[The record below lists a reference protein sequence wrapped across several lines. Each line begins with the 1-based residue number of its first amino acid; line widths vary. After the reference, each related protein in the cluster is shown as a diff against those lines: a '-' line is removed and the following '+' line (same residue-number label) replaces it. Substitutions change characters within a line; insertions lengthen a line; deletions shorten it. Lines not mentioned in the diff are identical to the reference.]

1 MKRLWLV
8 ATGAF
13 IVGTAVVF
21 VSRGGLVRSDAVSS
35 LSSPSRSLVRLDP
48 RARPR
53 VNFRALGEEVIFTQ
67 GAECSTETQFLGT
80 AAWADGE
87 RRAWPQKLALGDFNG
102 DGLAD
107 LLLFGSWDGRALL
120 TMKIRRADERF
131 CSGLTFDLGSGE
143 IADGIVAD
151 VTGDGHA
158 DVVVAFAAAPLLE
171 LVIGDGQ
178 GGIADRR
185 AIELE
190 EPARAVAVGDVT
202 GDGYADI
209 ALAFGAPARVVLLV
223 GRRDGRFERASTL
236 SLWEVADPIV
246 LRIADL
252 DRDGHGD
259 LVLAHRGGILWAHGT
274 VAGFLRPASL
284 PIDSEP
290 TDLVVEDFDLDG
302 RMDVVLSDRAGNV
315 QLFLGAARGGF
326 VKREARFVGG
336 PTSALA
342 AGHFDADGHRDIAV
356 ALADRNR
363 LVLLMGDGKGG
374 FEEAF
379 DMEVDDPVVAMLA
392 ARMNRD
398 ALDDLLIAERR
409 QGGWLIAVTDAARIV
424 VTTTADTIREDGR
437 VSLREAILAANGVP
451 PNRDVAGLPGAPEVI
466 AFNIPE
472 SERRDGVFTI
482 EVDGALGPLPRLV
495 DGGTTIDGTTQ
506 PGWSGPPI
514 IVLNGRRAGLAD
526 GLVITS
532 SLNVIAGLVINGF
545 EGSGVKIIVDPPES
559 GTATGNIVRGCYI
572 GTDPAGRESVGNGL
586 YGVLITRNRTQ
597 ANLIGGTAPTDR
609 NVISGNRSNGIEL
622 DFPTFGNLILGNY
635 IGTTAD
641 GLNALPNGGA
651 GVFVSGARDNVI
663 GGREPGAGNLISGNS
678 GSGVQIVGIFG
689 NHVQGNWIGTDAT
702 GRRALPNGGDGV
714 TLIGGAHSNLIG
726 GDAEAARNV
735 ISGNAQN
742 GVRIADAFSNRIAG
756 NIIGLD
762 PAMTQA
768 VPNGASGILVTAG
781 ARENLIGGLEP
792 SSGNVIAGNSGDGIT
807 LARGAS
813 GTQIIGNLI
822 GTTDREGTSRR
833 PNGGHGIAIL
843 GAQRTTIGGAALAAA
858 NTIAYNA
865 RAGISIAEG
874 EGTPSR
880 GNRIGCNAFFANG
893 GLGID
898 LGGDGVT
905 PNDVGDADE
914 GPNAL
919 MNFPVVREMREVPG
933 GVLLRG
939 RIDTTDPA
947 AARIDVYLAD
957 PDPTGFGEGRQCLA
971 QGIAPNPDGTFE
983 VLLTGISIRD
993 LVTLTATDVA
1003 GNTSEF
1009 SRLAP
1014 PVDVT
1019 PPSVRVVSPN
1029 GGEFVLAGTLL
1040 PIVWESSD
1048 NVGILLH
1055 EVALSLD
1062 SGRTCSIPLG
1072 RVSGDKRSFVW
1083 EVPEGVLSS
1092 TARICVTARDFFDNA
1107 ATDVSDGDFQ
1117 IGRSDREAPVV
1128 RVLRPNGGE
1137 VARAGEPFEITW
1149 EASDNVALASC
1160 DLSISTDGGANFTPL
1175 ATRIPADV
1183 RAFTWDIP
1191 EGLST
1196 TRGRVLVRCR
1206 DLAGN
1211 SGEDR
1216 SDGDFAIDGAPPTV
1230 GAVVVFD
1237 VNGPGRFFV
1246 ARRPLTI
1253 AWEASD
1259 DVGIVRHRI
1268 EFSRDDGRTFE
1279 PLRDAQGN
1287 IVGDDIPGDARR
1299 FTWVVP
1305 GTVFTRTGRFRVTA
1319 IDRAGRT
1326 SSALSERISIVN

>member
-1 MKRLWLV
+1 MRRSWLV
-8 ATGAF
+8 ATGALV
-13 IVGTAVVF
+13 VGAAVVF
-21 VSRGGLVRSDAVSS
+21 ASRGGLGGSEAVSS
-35 LSSPSRSLVRLDP
+35 ASSSSRSLMRLDP

-53 VNFRALGEEVIFTQ
+53 VNFRTLGEDVLFAPGMECF
-67 GAECSTETQFLGT
+67 AETRLLDT

-87 RRAWPQKLALGDFNG
+87 RRAWPQKLAFGDFNG

-107 LLLFGSWDGRALL
+107 LLLFGNWKGRALL
-120 TMKIRRADERF
+120 TVKIRRADDRF
-131 CSGLTFDLGSGE
+131 CPGFTFHLGTGE
-143 IADGIVAD
+143 ITEGVVAD
-151 VTGDGHA
+151 ITQDGHA
-158 DVVVAFAAAPLLE
+158 DVLVAFAEAPLLE
-171 LVIGDGQ
+171 LLIGDGR

-185 AIELE
+185 EVVLE
-190 EPARAVAVGDVT
+190 EPARAVAIGDVT
-202 GDGYADI
+202 GDGYVDI
-209 ALAFGAPARVVLLV
+209 ALAFGAPTRVVLLV
-223 GRRDGRFERASTL
+223 GRGEGRFERASLL
-236 SLWEVADPIV
+236 SLWDAADPIV

-259 LVLAHRGGILWAHGT
+259 LILAHGGGIVWARGT
-274 VAGFLRPASL
+274 TAGFLEPMFL
-284 PIDSEP
+284 PVDSEP
-290 TDLVVEDFDLDG
+290 TGLVVEDFDLDG
-302 RMDVVLSDRAGNV
+302 QADVGLSDAAGNV
-315 QLFLGAARGGF
+315 QLFLGTAGGGF
-326 VKREARFVGG
+326 VRRGTWFVGEA
-336 PTSALA
+336 TSALA
-342 AGHFDADGHRDIAV
+342 VGHFDVDGYPDVAV
-356 ALADRNR
+356 ALADRNQ
-363 LVLLMGDGKGG
+363 LLLLMGDGKGG
-374 FEEAF
+374 FEEVF
-379 DMEVDDPVVAMLA
+379 GMEVGDPVAAILA
-392 ARMNRD
+392 ARVNRD
-398 ALDDLLIAERR
+398 ALDDLLLGERR
-409 QGGWLIAVTDAARIV
+409 PGGWLIAVTDAARIV

-451 PNRDVAGLPGAPEVI
+451 PNRDVVGQPRAPEVI
-466 AFNIPE
+466 AFDIPE

-506 PGWSGPPI
+506 PGWSGSPI
-514 IVLNGRRAGLAD
+514 IVLSGRRAGLAD

-532 SLNVIAGLVINGF
+532 SLNVIAGLVIHGF

-572 GTDPAGRESVGNGL
+572 GTDPTGRQSIGNGL

-641 GLNALPNGGA
+641 GMGALPNGGA
-651 GVFVSGARDNVI
+651 GVFISGARDNVI

-678 GSGVQIVGIFG
+678 GSGVQIVGVFG
-689 NHVQGNWIGTDAT
+689 NQVQGNWIGVDAT

-726 GDAEAARNV
+726 GSTEAARNV

-742 GVRIADAFSNRIAG
+742 GVRVADAFSNQIAG

-762 PAMTQA
+762 PTMTRA

-813 GTQIIGNLI
+813 NTQIIANLI
-822 GTTDREGTSRR
+822 GTTDREGTSRL
-833 PNGGHGIAIL
+833 PNGGNGIAIF
-843 GAQRTTIGGAALAAA
+843 GAQGTAIGGATLAAA

-865 RAGISIAEG
+865 RAGVLIADG
-874 EGTPSR
+874 EEVPSR
-880 GNRIGCNAFFANG
+880 GNRIWCNAFFANG

-905 PNDVGDADE
+905 PNDVGDADA

-919 MNFPVVREMREVPG
+919 MNFPVVRELKEVPG

-939 RIDTTDPA
+939 RVDTVNPMA
-947 AARIDVYLAD
+947 AHVDVYVAD
-957 PDPTGFGEGRQCLA
+957 PDPTGFGEGRRCVA
-971 QGIAPNPDGTFE
+971 HGIRPGPDGTFE
-983 VLLTGISIRD
+983 VLLAGLSIRD
-993 LVTLTATDVA
+993 SVTLTATDEA

-1019 PPSVRVVSPN
+1019 PPSVRVISPN

-1040 PIVWESSD
+1040 PIVWDSSD
-1048 NVGILLH
+1048 DAGILLH

-1062 SGRTCSIPLG
+1062 SGRTCSILLG

-1083 EVPEGVLSS
+1083 EVPEGMLSS
-1092 TARICVTARDFFDNA
+1092 TARICVTARDFFDNV

-1117 IGRSDREAPVV
+1117 IGRSDREQPVV

-1149 EASDNVALASC
+1149 EATDNVALASC
-1160 DLSISTDGGANFTPL
+1160 DLLVSTDGGANFTPL
-1175 ATRIPADV
+1175 AARIPADV
-1183 RAFTWDIP
+1183 RAFTWTVP

-1211 SGEDR
+1211 VGEDR

-1287 IVGDDIPGDARR
+1287 IVGDDIPGDARQ